1 MPMGGGGALRH
12 ATCDRRRKHKF
23 HGGYFITGGQFITER
38 KRVGSWWWWWP
49 VVAAA
54 ASASINFTREVYHE
68 EKTSV
73 IPLLA
78 AAAAAAATAR
88 HREICIPQAPVF
100 NAPYSVGISHKC
112 LIVGKLEWL
121 GYHSLKKVWWYVKL
135 FRYNSGAWQTDR
147 RTDGRKNCCINIALW
162 QTLINAT
169 LDYSLQVGY
178 KTDVRVRLCVCV
190 VSQLKL

>member
-1 MPMGGGGALRH
+1 MIGRPPRGVSRQWAVVVRYGMRR
-12 ATCDRRRKHKF
+12 ATGVASINF
-23 HGGYFITGGQFITER
+23 TGGYFITGGQFITER

-78 AAAAAAATAR
+78 AAAAATAR

-100 NAPYSVGISHKC
+100 NAPYSVGISQKC

-147 RTDGRKNCCINIALW
+147 RTKELLYQYRAVTNVNKRDF
-162 QTLINAT
+162 
-169 LDYSLQVGY
+169 
-178 KTDVRVRLCVCV
+178 RLFAA
-190 VSQLKL
+190 SRL